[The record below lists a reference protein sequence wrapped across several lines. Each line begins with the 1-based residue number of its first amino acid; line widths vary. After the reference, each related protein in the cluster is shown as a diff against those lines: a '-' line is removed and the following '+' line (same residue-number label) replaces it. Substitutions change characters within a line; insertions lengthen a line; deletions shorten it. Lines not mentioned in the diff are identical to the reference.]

1 MFVKHLH
8 KTVILIYRGVSLV
21 VLYGMLLGGASWAF
35 SQAFYALSSSWVAPF
50 IVAPSNEKI
59 LALTQ
64 QLVVS
69 AGTLNDL
76 EIDRDK
82 QLGSLGAM
90 QTSLHELQALDTKFN
105 GAISTQ
111 TMANHV
117 DTPDIARL
125 GHQMHVDNEAMLEA
139 RKRASIVEDRINADL
154 AAGLI
159 TKSDALTA
167 RLQLQGSYNAA
178 TDNQIAEVMLRDTY
192 RQKASTYTLTVDELA
207 KEAELKS
214 NIIQL
219 QMQIRTGEEQ
229 LQTDKTQITELTA
242 AVETAQQSPY
252 FQATKTDVRFAFVP
266 YDNIARATVGQPV
279 YACWLSMI
287 ICHRVGTVAHAFE
300 ASEETLF
307 NPVFKIPERG
317 SIIQLELTEPT
328 AAKNKVLFLGGKPLG
343 I

>member
-1 MFVKHLH
+1 VIVKNLR
-8 KTVILIYRGVSLV
+8 KWVLVIYRGV
-21 VLYGMLLGGASWAF
+21 GMLTLYAMLFGGGAWVF

-59 LALTQ
+59 LAMTQ

-69 AGTLNDL
+69 AGTLNNL
-76 EIDRDK
+76 EVDRDK
-82 QLGSLGAM
+82 LQGSLGAM
-90 QTSLHELQALDTKFN
+90 RASLSELQSLDAKFN
-105 GAISTQ
+105 GAILTQ
-111 TMANHV
+111 AKANHV
-117 DTPDIARL
+117 DAPDIARL
-125 GHQMHVDNEAMLEA
+125 GSQMHLDNKSTLAAMANARIVEA
-139 RKRASIVEDRINADL
+139 RIDADL

-159 TKSDALTA
+159 TKADAAAA
-167 RLQLQGSYNAA
+167 RLQLQGSYDAA

-192 RQKASTYTLTVDELA
+192 RQKASMYTLSVDELA

-229 LQTDKTQITELTA
+229 LQTDKTQIAELNA
-242 AVETAQQSPY
+242 AVATAKQSPY
-252 FQATKTDVRFAFVP
+252 YLATKKDTQFAFVP
-266 YDNIARATVGQPV
+266 YDNLAKAVEGQPV
-279 YACWLSMI
+279 YACWASMV
-287 ICHRVGTVAHAFE
+287 ICHRVGTVAHTFD